1 MIAANARKMFREQF
15 TNSSYRPTHS
25 SSPNSVIALVHPLID
40 SVVGITKHYAVLGGQ
55 QLHLV
60 SVNFRVEH
68 GGPVD
73 PPAVDRIGRDEFRP
87 LAAVVAEPWIVN
99 HPGVEAQIE
108 SKLTAGDDL
117 GRYPGLP
124 YKIHGRLVIP
134 ALRRVDNAVNY
145 GP

>member
-1 MIAANARKMFREQF
+1 MIAANAMEMFREQF
-15 TNSSYRPTHS
+15 TNSTYRTTHS

-73 PPAVDRIGRDEFRP
+73 PPAVDRICRDEFRP

-108 SKLTAGDDL
+108 GKLPTGYDL
-117 GRYPGLP
+117 GRYPGFP
-124 YKIHGRLVIP
+124 HEIHGRLVIP
-134 ALRRVDNAVNY
+134 ALRRA
-145 GP
+145 GHAA